1 MPYQPP
7 VEEHIF
13 TIRSVIGI
21 RELAGTAR
29 FADFDEED
37 AAEILAGAG
46 KLASNILN
54 PLQRSGDR
62 HPARLRNGVVV
73 APPGYAEGYREI
85 AAGGWIGICARPDH
99 GGAGL
104 PATLGNAV
112 NEILNGSCM
121 SLGLSPLLTQSQ
133 IRALEVHASDDV
145 KRIYLP
151 QLASGRWLGT
161 MNITEPEAG
170 SDVGALRCIAE
181 AESDG
186 SFRLTGQKIY
196 ISWADADFAENVCHL
211 VLARLPSSPAGTKG
225 LSLFIVPKFIPDDLG
240 RPGERN
246 DVRVASLEH
255 KLGLHGSPTAVVAHN
270 GARGW
275 LVGGPNG
282 GMQAMFTMMNHAR
295 LGVGCQGV
303 GVAEAAMQLAVD
315 FASER
320 RQGRP
325 DPASGSRSISGH
337 ANVRRMLALMA
348 AQIHAARSICASC
361 AKAIDLAESTGEEGW
376 SRRAALLT
384 PVAKVFGSQTGVEVA
399 LSSIAVHGGMG
410 YIEDTGVAQLLRDSL
425 VATIYE
431 GTNGIQAIDL
441 VTRKLDSGE
450 VDRLLDE
457 TELELVGAEPQ
468 AGDLVRAARDALEET
483 RRATEWMAGETDMSG
498 RVAGSEAYLRAL
510 ALLIGSVLH
519 IRAHLAVG
527 GDGRRAHLARVFI
540 ARLLP
545 ACGWHCRE
553 AMLGPNDLFA
563 LADHDFVN

>member
-7 VEEHIF
+7 VDEHIF
-13 TIRSVIGI
+13 TLRKVIGI
-21 RELAGTAR
+21 RELVGTAR

-46 KLASNILN
+46 RLAADILN

-62 HPARLRNGVVV
+62 HPARLSNGVVV
-73 APPGYAEGYREI
+73 APPGYAEGFREI
-85 AAGGWIGICARPDH
+85 AEGGWIGICARPDH

-104 PATLGNAV
+104 PASLGNAV

-121 SLGLSPLLTQSQ
+121 SLGLSPLLTQGQ
-133 IRALEVHASDDV
+133 IRALEAHASGEI
-145 KRIYLP
+145 KRTYLP
-151 QLASGRWLGT
+151 HLASGRWLGT

-170 SDVGALRCIAE
+170 SDVGALRCAAE
-181 AESDG
+181 ADPDG

-196 ISWADADFAENVCHL
+196 ISWADAEFAENVCHL

-246 DVRVASLEH
+246 SVRVASLEH
-255 KLGLHGSPTAVVAHN
+255 KLGLHGSPTAVVEHD

-275 LVGGPNG
+275 MVGAPNG

-295 LGVGCQGV
+295 LGVGSQGV
-303 GVAEAAMQLAVD
+303 GAAEAAMQLAVN
-315 FASER
+315 FAAER
-320 RQGRP
+320 QQGRP
-325 DPASGSRSISGH
+325 DHAAGSRSISGH
-337 ANVRRMLALMA
+337 ANVRRLLALMT
-348 AQIHAARSICASC
+348 AQVHAARSICAAC
-361 AKAIDLAESTGEEGW
+361 AKAIDLADSTGEEGW

-384 PVAKVFGSQTGVEVA
+384 PVAKVFGSETGVEVA
-399 LSSIAVHGGMG
+399 LKSIAVHGGMG
-410 YIEDTGVAQLLRDSL
+410 YMEETGAAQLLRDSL

-450 VDRLLDE
+450 ISRLLDE
-457 TELELVGAEPQ
+457 TESELDGAEPQ
-468 AGDLVRAARDALEET
+468 AGELVGAARKALEET
-483 RRATEWMAGETDMSG
+483 RRATEWMVGQTGMSG
-498 RVAGSEAYLRAL
+498 RIAGSEAYLRAL
-510 ALLIGSVLH
+510 ALLIGAVFH

-527 GDGRRAHLARVFI
+527 GVGRRAHLAKVFVG
-540 ARLLP
+540 RLLP

-553 AMLGPNDLFA
+553 AMLGSDDLFA
-563 LADHDFVN
+563 LADHEFVN

>member
-1 MPYQPP
+1 MQ
-7 VEEHIF
+7 
-13 TIRSVIGI
+13 
-21 RELAGTAR
+21 ELAGTAR
-29 FADFDEED
+29 FADFDEAD
-37 AAEILAGAG
+37 AAEILAAAG
-46 KLASNILN
+46 KLAADILN

-85 AAGGWIGICARPDH
+85 AAGGWIGICAHPDH

-112 NEILNGSCM
+112 NEFLNGSCM

-133 IRALEVHASDDV
+133 IRALEAHASSDV

-151 QLASGRWLGT
+151 PLASGKWLGT

-181 AESDG
+181 PETDG

-225 LSLFIVPKFIPDDLG
+225 LSLFLVPKFIPDDSG
-240 RPGERN
+240 KPGERN
-246 DVRVASLEH
+246 RVRVASLEN
-255 KLGLHGSPTAVVAHN
+255 KMGLHGSPTAVVEHN
-270 GARGW
+270 GAKGW
-275 LVGGPNG
+275 MVGAPNG

-303 GVAEAAMQLAVD
+303 GAAEAALQLAAN
-315 FASER
+315 FAAER
-320 RQGRP
+320 QQGRP
-325 DPASGSRSISGH
+325 DPAAGSLSISGH
-337 ANVRRMLALMA
+337 ANVRRMLALMTT
-348 AQIHAARSICASC
+348 QIHAARSICTAC
-361 AKAIDLAESTGEEGW
+361 AKAIDLADSTGEEGW
-376 SRRAALLT
+376 SRRAAVLT
-384 PVAKVFGSQTGVEVA
+384 PVAKVFGSETGVEVA
-399 LSSIAVHGGMG
+399 LKSIAVHGGMG
-410 YIEDTGVAQLLRDSL
+410 YMEETGAAQLLRDSL

-450 VDRLLDE
+450 IVRLLDE
-457 TELELVGAEPQ
+457 FELELMEAEPQ
-468 AGDLVRAARDALEET
+468 AGELVRAARHALEET
-483 RRATEWMAGETDMSG
+483 RRATEWMAGKTDMSG
-498 RVAGSEAYLRAL
+498 RVAGSEAYLRAF
-510 ALLIGSVLH
+510 ALLIGSIFH
-519 IRAHLAVG
+519 IRAHLAVDG
-527 GDGRRAHLARVFI
+527 VGRRAHLARVFI
-540 ARLLP
+540 GRLLP

-553 AMLGPNDLFA
+553 AMLGSDDLFA
-563 LADHDFVN
+563 LADNDFVN

>member
-13 TIRSVIGI
+13 TLRSVIGI

-46 KLASNILN
+46 KLAADILN

-85 AAGGWIGICARPDH
+85 AAGGWIGICARPEH

-133 IRALEVHASDDV
+133 IRALEVHASSDL

-151 QLASGRWLGT
+151 NLASGRWLGT

-211 VLARLPSSPAGTKG
+211 VLARLPSSPTGTKG

-240 RPGERN
+240 RPGALN
-246 DVRVASLEH
+246 GVRVASLEH
-255 KLGLHGSPTAVVAHN
+255 KLGLHGSPTAVVEHN
-270 GARGW
+270 GAKGW
-275 LVGGPNG
+275 MVGEPNG
-282 GMQAMFTMMNHAR
+282 GMHAMFTMMNHAR

-303 GVAEAAMQLAVD
+303 GAAEAAMQLAVD

-320 RQGRP
+320 HQGRP
-325 DPASGSRSISGH
+325 DPDSGSRSISGH

-361 AKAIDLAESTGEEGW
+361 AKAIDLADSTGEEGW

-384 PVAKVFGSQTGVEVA
+384 PVAKVFGSETGVEVA
-399 LSSIAVHGGMG
+399 LKSIAVHGGMG
-410 YIEDTGVAQLLRDSL
+410 YIEDSGVAQLLRDSL

-457 TELELVGAEPQ
+457 TELELVEAERQ
-468 AGDLVRAARDALEET
+468 AGELVRAARDALEET
-483 RRATEWMAGETDMSG
+483 RHATEWMAGQSGMSG
-498 RVAGSEAYLRAL
+498 RIAGSEAYLRAL
-510 ALLIGSVLH
+510 ALLMGSILH
-519 IRAHLAVG
+519 IRSHLAVG
-527 GDGRRAHLARVFI
+527 GVGRRAHLARVFVG
-540 ARLLP
+540 RLLP
-545 ACGWHCRE
+545 ACNWHCRE
-553 AMLGPNDLFA
+553 AMLGSNDLFA
-563 LADHDFVN
+563 LADHDFVD